1 MVELLLFSKLLERW
15 AASQCL
21 MSGQRQLHDLF
32 ASVSHAF
39 VEMIECICKLYSDV
53 RRLLM
58 FMLDIL
64 GYLDFINFH

>member
-1 MVELLLFSKLLERW
+1 MVELLLFSELLERW

-21 MSGQRQLHDLF
+21 MGGQRQLHDLF

-53 RRLLM
+53 RRL
-58 FMLDIL
+58 
-64 GYLDFINFH
+64 